1 VTKVKVSLRSI
12 YSYKNWQNST
22 TLGILDH
29 FRSLYTFLSY
39 TIMRIDQNPLFRKV
53 IVPWYDSEAA
63 CFIVIFFML
72 LVFLFGFAGIS
83 VARKNIEYH
92 EHVWMPVLL
101 VVMSGGV
108 IISTTIR
115 LIKRYTRRFSK

>member
-1 VTKVKVSLRSI
+1 
-12 YSYKNWQNST
+12 
-22 TLGILDH
+22 
-29 FRSLYTFLSY
+29 
-39 TIMRIDQNPLFRKV
+39 MRIDQNPLFRKV

-63 CFIVIFFML
+63 CSIVIFFMF

-83 VARKNIEYH
+83 AARENIAYH
-92 EHVWMPVLL
+92 ELVWVPVLL

-115 LIKRYTRRFSK
+115 LIKRYSRRFSK